1 MYEKQI
7 IIYKIFNTDKTEKK
21 NQHEIILSL
30 SFLMNAEI
38 NKRNYTCAFFS

>member
-7 IIYKIFNTDKTEKK
+7 IIYRIFNTDKTEK

-38 NKRNYTCAFFS
+38 NKRNYICAFFS